1 MDEIRLVTLK
11 FLSCIYSSEACNK
24 LHCGEAYLFK
34 PDLVYKAVKVRMVPL
49 DQSCFSAEQL
59 PCIAPAFV
67 ITSSFDAKETFWN
80 ALLSFPCGA
89 TLECPFIILILHY
102 TASNIDENMCITYK
116 LPIIKLNAL
125 IILLGKRN
133 KS

>member
-34 PDLVYKAVKVRMVPL
+34 LDLVYKVVKVRMVPL

-67 ITSSFDAKETFWN
+67 ITSSFDAKETF
-80 ALLSFPCGA
+80 
-89 TLECPFIILILHY
+89 
-102 TASNIDENMCITYK
+102 
-116 LPIIKLNAL
+116 
-125 IILLGKRN
+125 
-133 KS
+133 